1 MISISKM
8 ILIPVGV
15 AAASIAV
22 YVPISLALS
31 EYKPSK
37 VTTIIESGGDFSDTK
52 KIIEQVQTQN
62 ELNKIKDST
71 KEEFIKDTLNKNIDN
86 VVSHADFEF
95 ENKKKK
101 GKIAANRAL
110 KENITNEEPQ
120 LKSNTK
126 SNLDSNKVKKSTT
139 EYRSINTHEI
149 KF

>member
-1 MISISKM
+1 M

-15 AAASIAV
+15 AAASVAV

-110 KENITNEEPQ
+110 NEPLIESIESKQDSKQTPKEI
-120 LKSNTK
+120 
-126 SNLDSNKVKKSTT
+126 KKQKPPVT
-139 EYRSINTHEI
+139 YRSINNNINTHDI
-149 KF
+149 KY